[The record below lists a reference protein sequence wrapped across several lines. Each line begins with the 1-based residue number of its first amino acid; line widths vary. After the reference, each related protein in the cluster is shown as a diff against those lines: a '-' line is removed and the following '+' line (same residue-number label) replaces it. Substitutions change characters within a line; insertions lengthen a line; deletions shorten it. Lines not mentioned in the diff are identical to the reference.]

1 MLKKIPFICL
11 AIFFLACDDESN
23 NTKETSDKNQDATL
37 EADASV
43 SDATPPIQHYD
54 FNEMEIKPSLDMGN

>member
-37 EADASV
+37 EA
-43 SDATPPIQHYD
+43 
-54 FNEMEIKPSLDMGN
+54 